1 MPLFINKDF
10 HLAFIGF
17 GEAAA
22 AFVKGWADACPARLT
37 AYDIKT
43 DSADSA
49 TREGKWAD
57 CRRWNVAGCN
67 TPGEAL
73 AGANLVFSVVTAD
86 QAQVAARQA
95 AAAIK
100 PGTLY
105 FDCNSCAPGTKRHS
119 AELIEAA
126 GGRYVDVAV
135 MAPVHPTLHRTPLLV
150 SGAHTTVALE
160 VLGQLG
166 MNAEPAVGDVGA
178 ASSIKLIRSVM
189 VKGLEA
195 LVAECLLAGRKAG
208 VDEVVLDSLD
218 VTFPGFDWKQRAAYM
233 LERMMVHGVRRA
245 AEMREA
251 ELTVDELGLSS
262 DMTRATAD
270 WQQRIG
276 DLHLEAPPAD
286 YRTRADAVLRAL
298 AKPGKVEPATDRRD
312 YRDIPGTYVFDAEHS
327 RLGYHLNMFCM
338 SLNHKDNRAAFRAD
352 EAVYLDRYPMTLEQ
366 KAAIL
371 KREWNEMLRLGGNVY
386 YTAKLAATDGITFQD
401 LAATM
406 TGVSRNQYRKMMLD
420 GGRPI
425 EGNRSKSEWQ
435 HV

>member
-1 MPLFINKDF
+1 MQLSKNEYS
-10 HLAFIGF
+10 HLAFVGF

-22 AFVKGWADACPARLT
+22 AFVKGWADSCPARIT

-43 DSADSA
+43 DRADSA

-57 CRRWNVAGCN
+57 YRRWNVVGCN

-73 AGANLVFSVVTAD
+73 AGAKLVFSVVTAD
-86 QAQVAARQA
+86 QAHVAARQA
-95 AAAIK
+95 AAVIE
-100 PGTLY
+100 PGSLY
-105 FDCNSCAPGTKRHS
+105 FDCNSCAPGAKRHS

-135 MAPVHPTLHRTPLLV
+135 MAPVHPTLHKTPLLV
-150 SGAHTTVALE
+150 SGPHTTAALE
-160 VLGQLG
+160 ALGQLG
-166 MNAEPAVGDVGA
+166 MNAELATGDVGA

-218 VTFPGFDWKQRAAYM
+218 ITFPGFDWKQRAAYM
-233 LERMMVHGVRRA
+233 MERMMVHGVRRA

-251 ELTVDELGLSS
+251 ALTVDELGLSS
-262 DMTRATAD
+262 DMTRATVE

-286 YRTRADAVLRAL
+286 YRARADAVLLAL
-298 AKPGKVEPATDRRD
+298 AKPGKVAPAMDRRD

-338 SLNHKDNRAAFRAD
+338 SLNHEENRAAFRAD
-352 EAVYLDRYPMTLEQ
+352 ESAYLDRYPMTPEQ
-366 KAAIL
+366 KSAIL
-371 KREWNEMLRLGGNVY
+371 NREWNEMLRLGGNVY

-401 LAATM
+401 LAAAM
-406 TGVSRNQYRKMMLD
+406 TGVSRDQYRKMMLG

-435 HV
+435 HG